1 MTNFKNFYLTKKQR
15 KELNNIGYDMTGIDL
30 LTTMFEYSGECV
42 DGVNTD
48 YLDIILTNEGIAGM
62 WLKDGRLMY
71 GVPTVSGLM
80 GANYTYEGTNGT
92 VLNIFNP
99 EISVQG
105 TEGKDFVYIFNNK
118 TQTPD
123 LQRIKFVTLFT
134 QIDTSMQA
142 CLKKAIPSNMI
153 GCANDKI
160 KNAVNTALKSGD
172 NGEPNTIVASAF
184 EDENLGTVIQSY
196 ELSDTTLIE
205 KLQFLSKFRDDTLSR
220 VSTLYGIALNS
231 TGKMAQQNN
240 IEMQG
245 YNIFS
250 RILPYNMLQTRRFA
264 IERFNKLFD
273 ADLQVDFSEPWKA
286 AISVS
291 ENNIENVSHETEQT
305 GGEKDENISNIDPG
319 EEQ

>member
-1 MTNFKNFYLTKKQR
+1 MTNFRNIFLTKKQK
-15 KELNNIGYDMTGIDL
+15 KELNNIGYDITGIDL

-71 GVPTVSGLM
+71 GTPTVSGM
-80 GANYTYEGTNGT
+80 MEANYTYEGTTGT

-99 EISVQG
+99 KISVQG

-123 LQRIKFVTLFT
+123 LQRIKFADLFT
-134 QIDTSMQA
+134 QIDTSMRA

-172 NGEPNTIVASAF
+172 DGEPNTIVASAF
-184 EDENLGTVIQSY
+184 DEENLGTVIQSY

-205 KLQFLSKFRDDTLSR
+205 KLQFLSKLRDDTLSR
-220 VSTLYGIALNS
+220 VATLYGMALNS

-245 YNIFS
+245 YNLFS
-250 RILPYNMLQTRRFA
+250 RILPYNMLKTRRFA
-264 IERFNKLFD
+264 IERFNNLFD
-273 ADLQVDFSEPWKA
+273 ADLQVEFSEPWKA
-286 AISVS
+286 AISLS
-291 ENNIENVSHETEQT
+291 ENNIENVSRETER
-305 GGEKDENISNIDPG
+305 G
-319 EEQ
+319 

>member
-1 MTNFKNFYLTKKQR
+1 MTNFSNLYLTKKQK
-15 KELNNIGYDMTGIDL
+15 KELNNIGYDITGIDL
-30 LTTMFEYSGECV
+30 LTTMFRYSGKCTE
-42 DGVNTD
+42 GVNTD
-48 YLDIILTNEGIAGM
+48 YIDTILTNEGIAGL
-62 WLKDGRLMY
+62 WLKDGKLNY

-80 GANYTYEGTNGT
+80 GEKYTYEGTTGM
-92 VLNIFNP
+92 VLNVFNP
-99 EISVQG
+99 NVSVNGVEG
-105 TEGKDFVYIFNNK
+105 TDFVYIFNNK

-123 LQRIKFVTLFT
+123 LQRIKFADLFT

-172 NGEPNTIVASAF
+172 SGEPNTIVASAY
-184 EDENLGTVIQSY
+184 DEEKLETAIQSY

-220 VSTLYGIALNS
+220 VATLYGMALNS

-245 YNIFS
+245 YNLFS
-250 RILPYNMLQTRRFA
+250 RILPYNMLETRRFA
-264 IERFNKLFD
+264 VERFNDIFD
-273 ADLQVDFSEPWKA
+273 TDLQVDFSEPWKA

-291 ENNIENVSHETEQT
+291 ETNIDDVSRETERN
-305 GGEKDENISNIDPG
+305 EENENISELDNR
-319 EEQ
+319 EE

>member
-1 MTNFKNFYLTKKQR
+1 MTNFSNLYLTKKQK
-15 KELNNIGYDMTGIDL
+15 KELNNIGYDITGIDL
-30 LTTMFEYSGECV
+30 LTTMFRYSGKCT

-48 YLDIILTNEGIAGM
+48 YIDIILTNEGIAGL
-62 WLKDGRLMY
+62 WLKDGKLNY

-80 GANYTYEGTNGT
+80 GPKYTYEGTSGM
-92 VLNIFNP
+92 VLNVFNP
-99 EISVQG
+99 NVSVNGVEG
-105 TEGKDFVYIFNNK
+105 TDFVYMFNNK

-123 LQRIKFVTLFT
+123 LQRIKFAELFT

-172 NGEPNTIVASAF
+172 NGEPNTIVASAYN
-184 EDENLGTVIQSY
+184 EEKLETAIQSY
-196 ELSDTTLIE
+196 ELSDTTLIG

-220 VSTLYGIALNS
+220 VATLYGMALNS

-245 YNIFS
+245 YNLFS
-250 RILPYNMLQTRRFA
+250 RILPYNMLETRRFA
-264 IERFNKLFD
+264 VERFNDIFD
-273 ADLQVDFSEPWKA
+273 ADLQVELSEPWKA

-291 ENNIENVSHETEQT
+291 ETNIDDVSRETRQEVN
-305 GGEKDENISNIDPG
+305 EDENISDLDSR
-319 EEQ
+319 EE

>member
-1 MTNFKNFYLTKKQR
+1 MTNFSNLYLTKKKK
-15 KELNNIGYDMTGIDL
+15 KELNNIGYDITGIDL
-30 LTTMFEYSGECV
+30 LTTMFRYSGKCTK
-42 DGVNTD
+42 GVNTD
-48 YLDIILTNEGIAGM
+48 YIDIILTNEGIAGL
-62 WLKDGRLMY
+62 WLKDGKLNY

-80 GANYTYEGTNGT
+80 SSNYTYEGTSGM
-92 VLNIFNP
+92 VLNLFNNDV
-99 EISVQG
+99 SVEG
-105 TEGKDFVYIFNNK
+105 VEGKDFVYIFNNK

-123 LQRIKFVTLFT
+123 LQRIKFADLFT
-134 QIDTSMQA
+134 QIDISMQA

-172 NGEPNTIVASAF
+172 NGEPNTIVASAYN
-184 EDENLGTVIQSY
+184 EEKLETAIQSY

-220 VSTLYGIALNS
+220 VATLYGMALNS

-245 YNIFS
+245 YNLFS
-250 RILPYNMLQTRRFA
+250 RILPYNMLETRRFA
-264 IERFNKLFD
+264 VDRFNEIFD
-273 ADLQVDFSEPWKA
+273 ADLQVEFSEPWRA

-291 ENNIENVSHETEQT
+291 ETNIEDVSCETRTEVN
-305 GGEKDENISNIDPG
+305 DNENIIDTDNG
-319 EEQ
+319 EE